1 MLVKQ
6 LQGASHTFYPGIVN
20 AARAD
25 RRSKPQHAVAA
36 TPQVTRDNYMSAQE
50 LWLAAA
56 FWT

>member
-1 MLVKQ
+1 MLVKH

-36 TPQVTRDNYMSAQE
+36 TPKITRDNYMSAQDV
-50 LWLAAA
+50 WFAAA
-56 FWT
+56 FCT